1 MTMTNRHRTIAAGKF
16 KATCLAL
23 LDEVARTGR
32 PLVVT
37 KHGRPVAQ
45 LVPVS
50 GYEPASLLGS
60 VLEEGD
66 LVSPIDVEWD
76 AAHPRDER

>member
-1 MTMTNRHRTIAAGKF
+1 MTMTTPHRTIPAGKF

-45 LVPVS
+45 LVAVD
-50 GYEPASLLGS
+50 GLEPPSLLGS

-66 LVSPIDVEWD
+66 LLTPFDDDGDPD
-76 AAHPRDER
+76 APGDG